1 MAEARAQPY
10 QDDFLAVYLTMIS
23 GTLVIP
29 QGSVDVHQSS
39 ESSSGER

>member
-1 MAEARAQPY
+1 MAEAQAQPY

-29 QGSVDVHQSS
+29 QGSVDVHESS